1 MMIRINLLPVRA
13 VKKREMGRQI
23 LVLFGAVLLAGG
35 IGNYFWFSSRDDVYQ
50 SNARALASTKAR
62 IADLD
67 KVIGEVKNI
76 NNRKAE
82 VEKKLAVLDEL
93 RKGRSGPVRLLD
105 ALATSVPKKAW
116 LKGFTEERGS
126 VKISGSAVSHDEVA
140 ELMRNLNSMVWTPKG
155 IGRLVEQRRE
165 AKTSRVELVSAEVAI
180 EEFPVGDIKPFFNN
194 VELKSTVQA
203 AGAGKQ
209 QPGQVSTVDFDIT
222 LTANY
227 AI

>member
-13 VKKREMGRQI
+13 KATQSMGRQI
-23 LVLFGAVLLAGG
+23 LVLFAVVLVAALV
-35 IGNYFWFSSRDDVYQ
+35 GNYFWYSDRDGVVERQRKGIADT
-50 SNARALASTKAR
+50 NRR
-62 IADLD
+62 IAELD
-67 KVIGEVKNI
+67 KTIGEVKNI
-76 NNRKAE
+76 NARKVE

-105 ALATSVPKKAW
+105 ALATSLPKKAW
-116 LKGFTEERGS
+116 IKSFNEERGS
-126 VKISGSAVSHDEVA
+126 VKLQGSAISHDDVA

-165 AKTSRVELVSAEVAI
+165 AKTSRVELVAADVAI
-180 EEFPVGDIKPFFNN
+180 EEFPVNDIKPFFNN
-194 VELKSTVQA
+194 VDLKST
-203 AGAGKQ
+203 Q
-209 QPGQVSTVDFDIT
+209 QQSNTAKPGDLATVDFDIT

>member
-13 VKKREMGRQI
+13 KATQSMGRQI
-23 LVLFGAVLLAGG
+23 LVLFAVVLIGALV
-35 IGNYFWFSSRDDVYQ
+35 GNFFWYSDRDSVVERQ
-50 SNARALASTKAR
+50 QKG
-62 IADLD
+62 IADTNRRITELD
-67 KVIGEVKNI
+67 KTIGEVKNI
-76 NNRKAE
+76 NARKVE

-105 ALATSVPKKAW
+105 ALATSLPKKAW
-116 LKGFTEERGS
+116 INTFNEERGS
-126 VKISGSAVSHDEVA
+126 VKLQGSAVSHDDVA

-165 AKTSRVELVSAEVAI
+165 AKTSRVELVAADVAI
-180 EEFPVGDIKPFFNN
+180 EEFPVNDIKPFFSN
-194 VELKSTVQA
+194 VDLKSTQQKNSA
-203 AGAGKQ
+203 AK
-209 QPGQVSTVDFDIT
+209 PGDVATVDFDIT

>member
-23 LVLFGAVLLAGG
+23 LALFAFVLLAAGV
-35 IGNYFWFSSRDDVYQ
+35 GNYSWYSERDGVVQ
-50 SNARALASTKAR
+50 KQQAGLNATKKR
-62 IADLD
+62 LADLD
-67 KVIGEVKNI
+67 KTIGEVKNI
-76 NNRKAE
+76 NARKVE

-105 ALATSVPKKAW
+105 ALATSLPKKAW
-116 LKGFTEERGS
+116 IKTFNEERGN
-126 VKISGSAVSHDEVA
+126 VKLSGSAVSHDDVA

-165 AKTSRVELVSAEVAI
+165 AKTSRVELVAADVAI
-180 EEFPVGDIKPFFNN
+180 EEFPVGDIKPFFAN
-194 VELKSTVQA
+194 VDLKSTQQQNTS
-203 AGAGKQ
+203 GK
-209 QPGQVSTVDFDIT
+209 PGTVSTVDFDIT

>member
-13 VKKREMGRQI
+13 KATQSMGRQI
-23 LVLFGAVLLAGG
+23 LVLFAVVLIGALVGNFFWYSDRDSVVERQQKG
-35 IGNYFWFSSRDDVYQ
+35 IADTNR
-50 SNARALASTKAR
+50 R
-62 IADLD
+62 IAELD
-67 KVIGEVKNI
+67 KTIGEVKNI
-76 NNRKAE
+76 NARKIE

-105 ALATSVPKKAW
+105 ALATSLPKKAW
-116 LKGFTEERGS
+116 INTFNEERGS
-126 VKISGSAVSHDEVA
+126 VKLQGSAVSHDDVA

-165 AKTSRVELVSAEVAI
+165 AKTSRVELVAADVAI
-180 EEFPVGDIKPFFNN
+180 EEFPVNDIKPFFSN
-194 VELKSTVQA
+194 VDLKSTQQKNSA
-203 AGAGKQ
+203 AK
-209 QPGQVSTVDFDIT
+209 PGDVATVDFDIT

>member
-13 VKKREMGRQI
+13 KATHNAGRQI
-23 LVLFGAVLLAGG
+23 LVLFALVLGAVAV
-35 IGNYFWFSSRDDVYQ
+35 GNFFWYSNRDGEYQ
-50 SNARALASTKAR
+50 KKAKALAATKTR
-62 IADLD
+62 ITELD

-76 NNRKAE
+76 NTRKTE

-105 ALATSVPKKAW
+105 ALATAIPKKVW
-116 LKGFTEERGS
+116 LKGFNEERGS
-126 VKISGSAVSHDEVA
+126 VKLAGSAVSHDEVA

-165 AKTSRVELVSAEVAI
+165 AKTSRVELVAADVAI
-180 EEFPVGDIKPFFNN
+180 EEFQVSEIKPFFSN
-194 VELKSTVQA
+194 VELKSTAQQ
-203 AGAGKQ
+203 GAKQ
-209 QPGQVSTVDFDIT
+209 QGELPTVTFDIT